1 MHTFRRGVCA
11 PLLLV
16 VTLLVA
22 ACGGG
27 GGEVRSCAVDADCGL
42 GALCV
47 QGACVANRPPVVSL
61 LSPAAPTTH
70 RLLTVEASAS
80 DPDSGDAIT
89 GYTWTVTPVSAGC
102 DAEPEP
108 GSGPRLELVFW
119 CAGSYEVAVQATDA
133 RGGSSAPAR
142 QTIEVTLASGT
153 PVVTPAASSAVDHL
167 CGGARPTCR
176 PALLGSAIPLPLT
189 ATVEDPS
196 GGALA
201 YRWHAVPPQGAAPAT
216 VGWSHGDTSLTTEAL
231 VETTG
236 AGIAGIW
243 RFRLRVTTA
252 AGLLGQAD
260 QLVEVGNRAP
270 ALAADPLRLEHRYA
284 SGSYVASG
292 SLPLPAS
299 DPDGDTVGVTL
310 ELVEAGTAGCTT
322 ALGAV
327 SGGAATVEVRCSD
340 PAHLLGPASRALRV
354 RADDL
359 NGGSAEVLV
368 PVEILNRP
376 PELRLTSNPAGGS
389 LALDHAVGPC
399 PAGGG
404 ACFLLA
410 GTTALEAVDP
420 DGDPVTG
427 LAVAADLG
435 GTIGSFGE
443 AVTADGATIFRFA
456 TPVSTPR
463 SFRQANGATSFSLVA
478 TAADPFGATGRLDVP
493 LVALNRPPVVKQQ
506 QPAVSVAHHYDAARG
521 AYVATAPLATFEDP
535 DGDPL
540 LPEGSLG
547 DPACR
552 AFSSVAGAV
561 SVDCTLAYAVSDGR
575 PPLASFVGSHTLLA
589 RASDGWDLVG
599 SNTTVSIQDGAPT
612 VRAFDGVV
620 DSCVCLCSK
629 WSADGSTCVGKA
641 TWAVDRVNV
650 PLPVQASEAD
660 GDPVQVTFSGAT
672 PLGGAQKTALPG
684 SCDGML
690 IDPVLPITVQV
701 TIDDGLVPVQTSSRV
716 SDVRCAQAGTTCTP

>member
-1 MHTFRRGVCA
+1 VR
-11 PLLLV
+11 
-16 VTLLVA
+16 
-22 ACGGG
+22 ACT
-27 GGEVRSCAVDADCGL
+27 VDVDCGP

-61 LSPAAPTTH
+61 LAPVTPTTH
-70 RLLTVEASAS
+70 RVLAIEATAS

-102 DAEPEP
+102 DAEQEP

-119 CAGSYEVAVQATDA
+119 CAGSYEVAVQASDA

-153 PVVTPAASSAVDHL
+153 PVVTPAAPSAVDHL

-201 YRWHAVPPQGAAPAT
+201 YRWRAVAPEGAGPAT

-231 VETTG
+231 LET
-236 AGIAGIW
+236 AGGRIAGTW

-260 QLVEVGNRAP
+260 QLVEVGNRLP

-284 SGSYVASG
+284 EGSYVASG

-299 DPDGDTVGVTL
+299 DPDGDPVSL
-310 ELVEAGTAGCTT
+310 SLLQVEAGTEGCTT
-322 ALGAV
+322 TLGLV
-327 SGGAATVEVRCSD
+327 SGGAATVEVRCRA
-340 PAHLLGPASRALRV
+340 PAGLLAPASRAIRV

-359 NGGSAEVLV
+359 NGGSSEVLV

-410 GTTALEAVDP
+410 GTTALEAFDP

-427 LAVAADLG
+427 FAVAADLG
-435 GTIGSFGE
+435 GLTGSFGE
-443 AVTADGATIFRFA
+443 AVTAGGATVFRFA
-456 TPVSTPR
+456 TPVATPW
-463 SFRQANGATSFSLVA
+463 SFRRVDGSTSFSLVG
-478 TAADPFGATGRLDVP
+478 TAADPFGATGRLAVP
-493 LVALNRPPVVKQQ
+493 LVALNRPPVVKQALA
-506 QPAVSVAHHYDAARG
+506 AVSVAHHYDTAVG

-540 LPEGSLG
+540 LADGSLG
-547 DPACR
+547 DPACH
-552 AFSSVAGAV
+552 SSSAGGVV
-561 SVDCTLAYAVSDGR
+561 SADCTLAYAVSAGR
-575 PPLASFVGSHTLLA
+575 PPLASFVGSHLLVA
-589 RASDGWDLVG
+589 RASDGWAQVQ

-612 VRAFDGVV
+612 ARAFDGVV
-620 DSCVCLCSK
+620 ESCICLCSK
-629 WSADGSTCVGKA
+629 WSPDGSTCVGKGA
-641 TWAVDRVNV
+641 WAVDRASV

-660 GDPVQVTFSGAT
+660 GDPVQVSFSGAT
-672 PLGGAQKTALPG
+672 PVGGAQKTVLPG
-684 SCDGML
+684 SCGATL
-690 IDPVLPITVQV
+690 ANPVLPITVQV
-701 TIDDGLVPVQTSSRV
+701 TIDDGLVPVQTSSRISAV
-716 SDVRCAQAGTTCTP
+716 TCSQAGATCTP